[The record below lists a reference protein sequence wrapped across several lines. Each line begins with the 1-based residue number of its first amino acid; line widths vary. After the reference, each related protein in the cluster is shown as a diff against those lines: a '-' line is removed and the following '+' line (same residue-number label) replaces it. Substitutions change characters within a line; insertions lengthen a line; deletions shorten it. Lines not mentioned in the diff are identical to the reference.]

1 MMKLGL
7 HTAILADLCFEEVV
21 DYAAKT
27 GFRSLEVCC
36 WPKGGADRRYA
47 GVTHIDVEN
56 LTEEKAEYYVNYAAS
71 RGVRIACLGYFPN
84 ALSDDEDTA
93 RVSITHT
100 KKVIEAAAMM
110 KVNLVTTFIGRN
122 KKKTTEENIA
132 LMKEVWPP
140 ILRLAEE
147 KGVRVAIENCP
158 MLYTGDE
165 WPGGN
170 NLATTPYVWREM
182 FRMSPN
188 IGLCYDPSHLVLQG
202 MTEWRPVVE
211 FPERIFHV
219 HLKDIQIDQEK
230 VEEYGR
236 FSYPSLWHRP
246 KMPGLGEVNFP
257 QLISRLNE
265 SGYQGDAC
273 IECEDRAFE
282 GSLEDTKEGIELS
295 YRYLRAYM

>member
-1 MMKLGL
+1 
-7 HTAILADLCFEEVV
+7 
-21 DYAAKT
+21 
-27 GFRSLEVCC
+27 
-36 WPKGGADRRYA
+36 
-47 GVTHIDVEN
+47 
-56 LTEEKAEYYVNYAAS
+56 
-71 RGVRIACLGYFPN
+71 
-84 ALSDDEDTA
+84 
-93 RVSITHT
+93 
-100 KKVIEAAAMM
+100 
-110 KVNLVTTFIGRN
+110 
-122 KKKTTEENIA
+122 
-132 LMKEVWPP
+132 
-140 ILRLAEE
+140 
-147 KGVRVAIENCP
+147 
-158 MLYTGDE
+158 
-165 WPGGN
+165 
-170 NLATTPYVWREM
+170 
-182 FRMSPN
+182 
-188 IGLCYDPSHLVLQG
+188 